1 MRKFKIQKKKVVRAI
16 LLYDNKEMLL
26 VRQKAR
32 QLWQFPGGIIHAG
45 EEPHQAVLREVREE
59 TKLRLKNLAL
69 IHTEKVLTDVVEE
82 VIFTF
87 FGTIGKSKTLAPDCK
102 EIDMI
107 ARTTIALAFD
117 MPLTDTT
124 KLLLS
129 NLAIIELFV

>member
-1 MRKFKIQKKKVVRAI
+1 MRKPKVKRKKVVRAV

-32 QLWQFPGGIIHAG
+32 QLWQFPGGLMYAD
-45 EEPHQAVLREVREE
+45 EKPEQAVLREVREE
-59 TKLRLKNLAL
+59 TRLRLKNLAL

-87 FGTIGKSKTLAPDCK
+87 FGTIGKSKTSAPDGK
-102 EIDMI
+102 EIDML
-107 ARTTIALAFD
+107 ARVSISQAFD

-124 KLLLS
+124 KVLLS
-129 NLAIIELFV
+129 NISIIELFV